1 MLIMKSWELFLKR
14 GRREMES
21 IKVEIQ
27 DAEPSELLLKI
38 KEMLEKQ
45 KINITRELEDEYD
58 IVISSD
64 NDYKNKKTIFIQGSL
79 NPKCSN
85 EILTYLSI
93 IADKLDIIICI
104 KEENLTNKNLGFKVK
119 ENYVGTYN
127 PEMYRMPNFI
137 ENKKAE
143 IYRRLS
149 MIAIFEV
156 SVSPTY
162 SIENINF
169 QCSLEELEN
178 ILEINY
184 NIWEDLYQ
192 NNDINYSQI
201 YQDLKNKISNFFT
214 YFNSINDIGNI
225 TDEILYSQI
234 YNNIT
239 SINEYF
245 ENKRKFII
253 NIEAPINKDKNF
265 IKILGFYKYYQEEKF
280 DNISS
285 AVINYINIYKNP
297 EKAGNFLNNSY
308 KYCYYPAF
316 YYLKEQFSIQFS
328 DTKIDDEI
336 NILKKELFTIE
347 EMIPKR
353 KNEVLNYV
361 KSTSDEFDIWK
372 DDFKENINDWRG
384 EIDNWK
390 KEMENKLTILENT
403 YKEKL
408 KLEAPED
415 LWNEKAENYGCAY
428 KLWGFFVILLSTV
441 IVYFVNKIIT
451 EFYFNSKIN
460 SISDNDILN
469 YFPKTFLFV
478 GILSLALYVLRV
490 FVKITLSN
498 KHLQLECEQKA
509 ALTRFYQALVH
520 DGKNIN
526 ENERLIIFNALFSKT
541 ESGLI
546 KLSDTPN
553 EIENIIS
560 LLSKK

>member
-1 MLIMKSWELFLKR
+1 
-14 GRREMES
+14 MEK
-21 IKVEIQ
+21 IKVKIW
-27 DAEPSELLLKI
+27 DAEPSDLLLKV
-38 KEMLEKQ
+38 KEILEKQ
-45 KINITRELEDEYD
+45 KINITRESEDEYD

-64 NDYKNKKTIFIQGSL
+64 NDYKNKKAIFIQGSL

-85 EILTYLSI
+85 EVLAYLSI
-93 IADKLDIIICI
+93 IADKLDIIISI
-104 KEENLTNKNLGFKVK
+104 KKEDLPSGNFGFEVK
-119 ENYVGTYN
+119 ENHINELYK
-127 PEMYRMPNFI
+127 MPNFI

-143 IYRRLS
+143 IFRRLS
-149 MIAIFEV
+149 IIAIFEV
-156 SVSPTY
+156 SIHPTY
-162 SIENINF
+162 STENINF
-169 QCSLEELEN
+169 ECSLEELEN

-192 NNDINYSQI
+192 DTDNINYSTV
-201 YQDLKNKISNFFT
+201 YQNLKNKISSFFT
-214 YFNSINDIGNI
+214 YFNTLNIEDI
-225 TDEILYSQI
+225 TDEILHREISNYI
-234 YNNIT
+234 TT
-239 SINEYF
+239 SITYF
-245 ENKRKFII
+245 ENKRKYLI

-265 IKILGFYKYYQEEKF
+265 IKIIEFYKYYQEQKF
-280 DNISS
+280 DNILS
-285 AVINYINIYKNP
+285 ATISYIDIYRNP
-297 EKAGNFLNNSY
+297 EKAGTFLNNSY
-308 KYCYYPAF
+308 KYYFYPAF
-316 YYLKEQFSIQFS
+316 YYLKGQFNIEFS
-328 DTKIDDEI
+328 NTKIDDEI
-336 NILKKELFTIE
+336 NILKIELSTME
-347 EMIPKR
+347 ETIPKR
-353 KNEVLNYV
+353 KNEVLNYM

-372 DDFKENINDWRG
+372 NDFKENINDWRD
-384 EIDNWK
+384 EIDEWK
-390 KEMENKLTILENT
+390 EKMEKKLTILENT

-408 KLEAPED
+408 KFEAPET

-428 KLWGFFVILLSTV
+428 KLWGFFVILLSTA

-560 LLSKK
+560 LLSKR

>member
-1 MLIMKSWELFLKR
+1 
-14 GRREMES
+14 MEK
-21 IKVEIQ
+21 IKVKIW
-27 DAEPSELLLKI
+27 DAEPSDLLLKV
-38 KEMLEKQ
+38 KEILEKQ
-45 KINITRELEDEYD
+45 KINITRESEDEYD

-64 NDYKNKKTIFIQGSL
+64 NDYKNKKAIFIQGSL

-85 EILTYLSI
+85 EVLAYLSI
-93 IADKLDIIICI
+93 IADKLDIIISI
-104 KEENLTNKNLGFKVK
+104 KKEDLPSGNFGFEVK
-119 ENYVGTYN
+119 ENHINELYK
-127 PEMYRMPNFI
+127 MPNFI

-143 IYRRLS
+143 IFRRLS
-149 MIAIFEV
+149 IIAIFEV
-156 SVSPTY
+156 SIHPTY
-162 SIENINF
+162 STENINF
-169 QCSLEELEN
+169 ECSLEELEN

-192 NNDINYSQI
+192 DTDNINYSAV
-201 YQDLKNKISNFFT
+201 YQNLKKKISSFFT
-214 YFNSINDIGNI
+214 YFNTLNIEDI
-225 TDEILYSQI
+225 TDEILHREISNYI
-234 YNNIT
+234 TT
-239 SINEYF
+239 SITYF
-245 ENKRKFII
+245 ENKRKYLI

-265 IKILGFYKYYQEEKF
+265 IKIIEFYKYYQEQKF
-280 DNISS
+280 DNILS
-285 AVINYINIYKNP
+285 ATISYIDIYRNP
-297 EKAGNFLNNSY
+297 EKAGTFLNNSY
-308 KYCYYPAF
+308 KYYFYPAF
-316 YYLKEQFSIQFS
+316 YYLKGQFNIEFS
-328 DTKIDDEI
+328 NTKIDDEI
-336 NILKKELFTIE
+336 NILKIELSTME
-347 EMIPKR
+347 ETIPKR
-353 KNEVLNYV
+353 KNEVLNYM

-372 DDFKENINDWRG
+372 NDFKENINDWRD
-384 EIDNWK
+384 EIDEWK
-390 KEMENKLTILENT
+390 EKMEKKLTILENT

-408 KLEAPED
+408 KFEAPET

-428 KLWGFFVILLSTV
+428 KLWGFFVILLSTA

-560 LLSKK
+560 LLSKR

>member
-1 MLIMKSWELFLKR
+1 MDN
-14 GRREMES
+14 
-21 IKVEIQ
+21 IKVKIW

-45 KINITRELEDEYD
+45 KINVTRELEEEYD

-64 NDYKNKKTIFIQGSL
+64 RDYKNKKVIFIYGAM
-79 NPKCSN
+79 NEEHSN
-85 EILTYLSI
+85 EILEHLLF
-93 IADKLDIIICI
+93 IADKLDIIISI
-104 KEENLTNKNLGFKVK
+104 KKEDLPSGNFGFEVK
-119 ENYVGTYN
+119 ENHINELYK
-127 PEMYRMPNFI
+127 MPNFI

-143 IYRRLS
+143 IFRRLS
-149 MIAIFEV
+149 IIAIFEV
-156 SVSPTY
+156 SIHPTY
-162 SIENINF
+162 STENINF
-169 QCSLEELEN
+169 ECSLEELEN

-192 NNDINYSQI
+192 DTDNINYSAV
-201 YQDLKNKISNFFT
+201 YQNLKNKISSFFT
-214 YFNSINDIGNI
+214 YFNTLNIEDI
-225 TDEILYSQI
+225 TDEILHREISNYI
-234 YNNIT
+234 TT
-239 SINEYF
+239 SITYF
-245 ENKRKFII
+245 ENKRKYLI

-265 IKILGFYKYYQEEKF
+265 IKIIEFYKYYQEQKF
-280 DNISS
+280 DNILS
-285 AVINYINIYKNP
+285 ATISYIDIYRNP
-297 EKAGNFLNNSY
+297 EKAGTFLNNSY
-308 KYCYYPAF
+308 KYYFYPAF
-316 YYLKEQFSIQFS
+316 YYLKGQFNIEFS
-328 DTKIDDEI
+328 NTKIDDEI
-336 NILKKELFTIE
+336 NILKIELSTME
-347 EMIPKR
+347 ETIPKR
-353 KNEVLNYV
+353 KNEVLNYM
-361 KSTSDEFDIWK
+361 KSTSDEFDIWRN
-372 DDFKENINDWRG
+372 DFKENINDWRD
-384 EIDNWK
+384 EIDEWK
-390 KEMENKLTILENT
+390 EKMEKKLTILENT

-408 KLEAPED
+408 KFEAPET

-428 KLWGFFVILLSTV
+428 KLWGFFVILLSTA

-509 ALTRFYQALVH
+509 ALTRFYQALIY

-560 LLSKK
+560 LLSKNSK